1 MIFGAAGFVGRNI
14 VEAVKDAGI
23 DFLACDIMNSPW
35 GEDIP
40 YKKIDITDRDAVFSV
55 VEGFDYLFHLS
66 AHPLPAS
73 IKEPSLN
80 AKVNILGSLNI
91 LDAARETD
99 AKKVIFSSASSLIGD
114 VLQNPVIEE
123 HLCLPK
129 TPYGVAKRSI
139 EHYLRVYNEL
149 YGLNYL
155 VFRFFNIYGP
165 YQWPESGALIPTVMS
180 KIINGEE
187 VTIFGDGS
195 IARDFIY
202 VGDVTDFYIQ
212 SIKKNIKNEIFNMGT
227 GGLTTIKEIV
237 DAIAKVVGKA
247 PNIIEKP
254 ARLGEIANFSA
265 DVGKLNNF
273 FGKAPNTPLEEGL
286 KRTYEWLKE
295 EI

>member
-14 VEAVKDAGI
+14 VEAIKDAGI
-23 DFLACDIMNSPW
+23 DFLACDIMNSPF
-35 GEDIP
+35 GDEIP
-40 YKKIDITDRDAVFSV
+40 YKRIDITDRDAVFSV

-80 AKVNILGSLNI
+80 AKVNILGSLNV
-91 LDAARETD
+91 LDAVVEHMT
-99 AKKVIFSSASSLIGD
+99 KKIIFSSASSLIGD
-114 VLQNPVIEE
+114 VVHNPVTEE
-123 HLCLPK
+123 HSCLPK
-129 TPYGVAKRSI
+129 TPYGVAKRSV
-139 EHYLRVYNEL
+139 EHYLRVYHEL

-180 KIINGEE
+180 KIIKGEE

-195 IARDFIY
+195 IARDFVF
-202 VGDVTDFYIQ
+202 VGDVADFYIQ
-212 SIKKNIKNEIFNMGT
+212 SINKDVKNEIFNMGT
-227 GGLTTIKEIV
+227 GRLTTIKEIV

-247 PNIIEKP
+247 PNIVKKP
-254 ARLGEIANFSA
+254 ARPGEISNFSA
-265 DVGKLNNF
+265 DVTKIRNF
-273 FGKAPNTPLEEGL
+273 FGKAPDTHFEEGL
-286 KRTYEWLKE
+286 RKTHDWLKG